1 VFSNP
6 EVVRRANSEFIPVAL
21 KAATVNF
28 PPDSEEGRLYRE
40 IGRSKV
46 APQGICVA
54 NSAGKVLAWTAMFD
68 NDASVLGFL
77 DYTLTR
83 YGDHPGGETAV
94 TAERF
99 VMYPSGKGPD
109 VADSGQPLTIPLK
122 HRDGE
127 RCLGALGVP
136 EGTLRGRTWG
146 RAFKDGKPLGDTT
159 RQENYIEDRFEVS
172 VDQQEALARALAS
185 AGLGPF
191 ELPEGLSR
199 SLVSTAHLGM
209 LDVNPLG
216 AHGGQN
222 DRKEWSFR
230 GQKDTDRI
238 RFEGTSHVAA
248 GDSRVG
254 PDGRLW
260 SHEVKLSWKVSI
272 EMKGNRITR
281 LLAVAEGHEK
291 LKWVN
296 VNMPEGQNEVASL
309 TGGHPIDFN
318 GEVRY
323 GFEGQP
329 AAAHEIGSG
338 PEVGPPQNAQEGQG
352 GLPQSL
358 QEKMR
363 KLQERVE
370 KRERDNSRLGAV
382 LGKLDPLMKEGK
394 FKEAEAVLD
403 EAHKLLGELE
413 KGDPGKSERGNKDET
428 PSREG
433 TEQRFQG
440 KIQRLHSGVEK
451 WQREGKDP
459 SPIGGIMEKF
469 EPLMKEGKILEAE
482 ALLDQA
488 LKLLKEGNERSQAP
502 APIPDQKIAWAQD
515 LAAAEKRAKDE
526 KKLVLQFLMLGD
538 LGDPNC

>member
-6 EVVRRANSEFIPVAL
+6 EVVRRANSEFIPIAL

-77 DYTLTR
+77 DYTLKR
-83 YGDHPGGETAV
+83 YGSHPGAEAAV
-94 TAERF
+94 AAERF
-99 VMYPSGKGPD
+99 LKYPSVKVQD
-109 VADSGQPLTIPLK
+109 IADSVQPLTIPLK
-122 HRDGE
+122 HHDSE

-185 AGLGPF
+185 AGEGLF

-222 DRKEWSFR
+222 VRKEWIFR
-230 GQKDTDRI
+230 GRKDSDRI
-238 RFEGTSHVAA
+238 RFEGTSLVAGSETR
-248 GDSRVG
+248 GDGAR
-254 PDGRLW
+254 W
-260 SHEVKLSWKVSI
+260 SHEVKLAWKVSI

-291 LKWVN
+291 LKWGN
-296 VNMPEGQNEVASL
+296 VNMPVGQNEVASL
-309 TGGHPIDFN
+309 TAGRPIDFD

-323 GFEGQP
+323 GFEGRP

-338 PEVGPPQNAQEGQG
+338 PEVGPPQNAQGEQG
-352 GLPQSL
+352 GLPQAL

-370 KRERDNSRLGAV
+370 KRQSDNSRLGAV

-413 KGDPGKSERGNKDET
+413 KGDPGKSERANKDET

-433 TEQRFQG
+433 TEQRLQG
-440 KIQRLHSGVEK
+440 KIQRLHAGVEK
-451 WQREGKDP
+451 WQGEGKDP
-459 SPIGGIMEKF
+459 SPVGRIMEKF

-488 LKLLKEGNERSQAP
+488 LKMLKEGNERSQAP
-502 APIPDQKIAWAQD
+502 APIPAQKIAWAED
-515 LAAAEKRAKDE
+515 LAAAQKRAKDE

-538 LGDPNC
+538 LDDPHC